1 MVLLR
6 ILAANFYVIIKHM
19 QYPVPQFT
27 DVEDK
32 IIGPLTLKQIGIVFG
47 AGVIVFLGYS
57 ASGKNIVVLIVLALI
72 FGIPALAVAFVKY
85 NGRPIYN
92 MFGRIFSFITSDKQL
107 IFHKEIYTLN
117 SQTKLKN
124 AEIAVTSKESDEE
137 EKKDPQARLKE
148 VREMLQKKDAEERE
162 LVGKIK

>member
-1 MVLLR
+1 
-6 ILAANFYVIIKHM
+6 
-19 QYPVPQFT
+19 
-27 DVEDK
+27 
-32 IIGPLTLKQIGIVFG
+32 
-47 AGVIVFLGYS
+47 
-57 ASGKNIVVLIVLALI
+57 
-72 FGIPALAVAFVKY
+72 
-85 NGRPIYN
+85 